1 METIIAFVAF
11 AIAAIGARLGMTAGA
26 LPSLRRMLS
35 LLFALLLAMRY
46 WFSTS
51 RVAGQIESSSLPVV
65 AGATFCLLFF
75 FVSFIA
81 ARLCESYFE
90 AFEPVRLSI
99 ADRLLGTLFGFV
111 SGSVIAAA
119 ALMVLALLT
128 PSFLPSYHSEALPL
142 ALDQVAPR
150 FYRFVELRIAHPP
163 ADGLTLLP
171 NPAQAAESDPSKFWQ

>member
-35 LLFALLLAMRY
+35 LLFALLMAMRY
-46 WFSTS
+46 WFFMS
-51 RVAGQIESSSLPVV
+51 RGAGQIESSSLPVV

-75 FVSFIA
+75 FVWFIA
-81 ARLCESYFE
+81 AQLCESYFE

-99 ADRLLGTLFGFV
+99 ADHTLGTLFGFV

-119 ALMVLALLT
+119 FLMIFTLLA
-128 PSFLPSYHSEALPL
+128 PSFLPAYRSEAVPL
-142 ALDQVAPR
+142 ALDQVAAR
-150 FYRFVELRIAHPP
+150 LFRLVELRVAHPP

-171 NPAQAAESDPSKFWQ
+171 NPAKATESDPSRFWQ